1 MGMLGVFDKFWRCE
15 LGYSL
20 GEINAQGKFIPDFLL
35 SSNLTLGK
43 QKGVLLHT
51 RVRCHV
57 FREMYFLLVI
67 MTIRF
72 DELKVLPGES
82 LTIQHIVLVI
92 DARVKRR
99 ERRGDATVGI
109 QGSNGGI

>member
-1 MGMLGVFDKFWRCE
+1 
-15 LGYSL
+15 
-20 GEINAQGKFIPDFLL
+20 
-35 SSNLTLGK
+35 
-43 QKGVLLHT
+43 
-51 RVRCHV
+51 
-57 FREMYFLLVI
+57 

-99 ERRGDATVGI
+99 EKRRCQLGYKDQMVTFKG
-109 QGSNGGI
+109 